1 MQGVCPRCRAVTDG
15 IGDGGNGRT
24 ERLMRRRTRARAVPR
39 GTCRRLGRYPILVA
53 EALKRQGCH
62 AYCLGVAGHADPVLA
77 QTCHD
82 FSWIGLGQLGRA
94 IRYFRR
100 HQVAEATMAGK
111 FHKALLFRRW
121 AWIRHLPDLRTLRAV
136 IPHFLTRTKDC
147 KDDTLLG
154 MLVDEFAAD
163 GIHFG
168 PATDYVPELL
178 VKRGQLTQRA
188 PADWQWKDI
197 RFGWQIAKELGRLDI
212 GQSVAV
218 KNQAVLAVEAIE
230 GTDQCI
236 RRAGTLC
243 QAGEFT
249 IVKVAKPQQDM
260 RFDVPTIGLGTL
272 ESMVE
277 SGARVAGRR
286 GRPHHRHRRATGP
299 RLRQPT
305 PPGDRGP
312 GFRMARRVRRKHVA
326 LTAVEQEL
334 PSPACGRGAGGEGSQ
349 HRKHEVVVG
358 RSPSTAAASS
368 RQETNATAKF
378 ENRAQSP
385 VSHPL
390 NRP

>member
-1 MQGVCPRCRAVTDG
+1 MGETGEQSGSC
-15 IGDGGNGRT
+15 DGG
-24 ERLMRRRTRARAVPR
+24 LALAP
-39 GTCRRLGRYPILVA
+39 CRVGLVAGWGRYPILVA

-277 SGARVAGRR
+277 SGARVLAVEAGRTIVIDEQ
-286 GRPHHRHRRATGP
+286 PALDFANQHR
-299 RLRQPT
+299 L
-305 PPGDRGP
+305 
-312 GFRMARRVRRKHVA
+312 VIVA
-326 LTAVEQEL
+326 LDSEWLGESVGSM
-334 PSPACGRGAGGEGSQ
+334 SP
-349 HRKHEVVVG
+349 
-358 RSPSTAAASS
+358 
-368 RQETNATAKF
+368 
-378 ENRAQSP
+378 
-385 VSHPL
+385 
-390 NRP
+390 